1 MSDKA
6 PTELKPAAEDVGSQA
21 LSEALRS
28 SFVIVRW
35 LMRFGYCWCF
45 LARDFS
51 TVGPQ
56 ENAIILRMG
65 RPVGEGKK
73 ALLGPG
79 LHFSWPKPIDD
90 HTNIPISSLQIA
102 DATVG
107 WYMPLEEMGKGNEPQ
122 PRPSLNPANTS
133 YTLTSDTNI
142 IHVTARLHYRISDPI
157 RFHFDFADGRLFVTN
172 ALNNA
177 ILFASAQFTVDDI
190 LTKRVAA
197 FRETV
202 ASRVKDLIEQQ
213 QLGVSFEQLDVQAI
227 PPRYLQGKFNEV
239 TQASVKRD
247 DTLNKAD
254 SYATETLGKAR
265 AEAESRINT
274 AQAARNSG
282 WSASSPLNKKNFS
295 DMLPQYQA
303 NPELFL
309 RLRQMSMLERVRAGA
324 RDKIIQP
331 HGNARELRL
340 ILGREPAANGA
351 NKFSRARKSYASHLS
366 PQPRRR
372 T

>member
-1 MSDKA
+1 MSEHE
-6 PTELKPAAEDVGSQA
+6 PIELKPAGEDAGSQA

-28 SFVIVRW
+28 SFIIVRV
-35 LMRFGYCWCF
+35 LMVVLLLVF
-45 LARDFS
+45 LCSGIFS
-51 TVGPQ
+51 VGPQ

-65 RPVGEGKK
+65 KPVGDGRN

-102 DATVG
+102 DTTVG

-122 PRPSLNPANTS
+122 LRPSLNPANTS

-197 FRETV
+197 FREMV

-274 AQAARNSG
+274 AQAARTRLVG
-282 WSASSPLNKKNFS
+282 LVAAEQKNFS

-309 RLRQMSMLERVRAGA
+309 RLRQMSMLERVLAGA

-331 HGNARELRL
+331 HNGARELRL
-340 ILGREPAANGA
+340 ILGREPKLPTAQTNSVA
-351 NKFSRARKSYASHLS
+351 
-366 PQPRRR
+366 P
-372 T
+372 